1 MDLARNWVARKNGIG
16 RMFHVFHAFHRFRKT
31 TQGEILYK
39 SLPKVQKAWNSWNI
53 VLFHNNEIIKEDQN
67 GKIIKVFSN

>member
-1 MDLARNWVARKNGIG
+1 M
-16 RMFHVFHAFHRFRKT
+16 FHAFHRFRKT